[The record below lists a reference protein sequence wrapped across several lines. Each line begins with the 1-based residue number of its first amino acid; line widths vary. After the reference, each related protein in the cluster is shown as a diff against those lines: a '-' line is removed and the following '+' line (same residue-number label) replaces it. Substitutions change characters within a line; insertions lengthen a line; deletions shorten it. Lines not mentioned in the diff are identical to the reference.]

1 MLLDEEKVAS
11 IFDHFPEVGLVFA
24 DLSKELY
31 WTDAIGALNQEQTVK
46 LTDECQK
53 VINYSLHIFQGSMWL
68 SKDFLEKII
77 LKDKQAFY
85 DFDEDTLFYLF
96 YRKAWD
102 LGIDYRIISSEKI
115 SFAERYKLHLIE
127 MSQVA
132 EPLTLKKKFSSYR
145 KALLKKLGLKKS
157 SAV

>member
-1 MLLDEEKVAS
+1 
-11 IFDHFPEVGLVFA
+11 
-24 DLSKELY
+24 
-31 WTDAIGALNQEQTVK
+31 
-46 LTDECQK
+46 
-53 VINYSLHIFQGSMWL
+53 MWL

-77 LKDKQAFY
+77 LKDKHIFY
-85 DFDEDTLFYLF
+85 NSDENSLPYLF

-102 LGIDYRIISSEKI
+102 VGIDYRIISSEKI

-132 EPLTLKKKFSSYR
+132 EPISLMEKFSAYR

>member
-1 MLLDEEKVAS
+1 
-11 IFDHFPEVGLVFA
+11 
-24 DLSKELY
+24 
-31 WTDAIGALNQEQTVK
+31 
-46 LTDECQK
+46 
-53 VINYSLHIFQGSMWL
+53 MWL

-85 DFDEDTLFYLF
+85 DFDEDTLSYLF

-102 LGIDYRIISSEKI
+102 VGIDYRIISSEKI
-115 SFAERYKLHLIE
+115 SFAERYKLHIIQ

-132 EPLTLKKKFSSYR
+132 EPISLTEKFSAYR
-145 KALLKKLGLKKS
+145 KALLKKLGLNKS

>member
-1 MLLDEEKVAS
+1 
-11 IFDHFPEVGLVFA
+11 
-24 DLSKELY
+24 
-31 WTDAIGALNQEQTVK
+31 
-46 LTDECQK
+46 
-53 VINYSLHIFQGSMWL
+53 MWL